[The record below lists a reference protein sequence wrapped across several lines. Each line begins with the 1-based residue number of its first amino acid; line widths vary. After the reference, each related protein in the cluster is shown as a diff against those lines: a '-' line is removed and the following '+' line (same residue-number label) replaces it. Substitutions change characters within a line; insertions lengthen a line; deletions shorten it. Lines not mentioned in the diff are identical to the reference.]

1 MKKKYFVLTL
11 VGLLSVILFT
21 GCGSKKDLKELLTE
35 GSGRWEMSTPKGS
48 GEIEFFENGSAKLD
62 DDGDIEKMT
71 YTINEDQTTLTLVM
85 EDYDDVKSTIKNIKV
100 EDDQTIKGDLFQND
114 DSESAPIKLAK

>member
-1 MKKKYFVLTL
+1 M
-11 VGLLSVILFT
+11 LSVILFT

-35 GSGRWEMSTPKGS
+35 GSGRWEMSTQNGS

-62 DDGDIEKMT
+62 GDSEKMT

-114 DSESAPIKLAK
+114 DSESAPIKLVK

>member
-1 MKKKYFVLTL
+1 M
-11 VGLLSVILFT
+11 LSVILFT

-114 DSESAPIKLAK
+114 DSESAPIKLVK